1 MSKLTLERYM
11 NDAETFK
18 QITED
23 EVIKLFQDEF
33 EVDMNDYN
41 SYEIQWS
48 NFENDNYIVKSSV
61 DSFGGEGC
69 GEERWNVSKVT
80 DKRTNE
86 VFFISFSGYYNSW
99 EGTDWSENYW
109 AIVKPTIV
117 EVIQWH

>member
-1 MSKLTLERYM
+1 MTFERYM
-11 NDAETFK
+11 NNVETFK
-18 QITED
+18 QITRD

-33 EVDMNDYN
+33 EVDMNDY
-41 SYEIQWS
+41 SSDEIQYS
-48 NFENDNYIVKSSV
+48 NFENDNYKTEGEI
-61 DSFGGEGC
+61 DSFGGEGQ
-69 GEERWNVSKVT
+69 GDELWKVSKVT

-86 VFFISFSGYYNSW
+86 VFFIHFSGYYNSW